1 MPSSIR
7 NWRLF
12 GRLNL
17 LDVALLLII
26 LAVTARYSYT
36 YAQSHWLGQRRPIA
50 VTFAVKAV
58 IPVVAEAL
66 KTGDRIYD
74 SKTGTEL
81 GTIES
86 VTTQPTMV
94 TGLTSD
100 YPSTERVDIYVEL
113 SGPGRITPDEVW
125 LSGEIVRVGQAF
137 ELETKSWAGKA
148 YPVQLN
154 LAP

>member
-86 VTTQPTMV
+86 VTTQPTLV

-100 YPSTERVDIYVEL
+100 LVHVTSRRGSQILPAFAGDDMRA
-113 SGPGRITPDEVW
+113 
-125 LSGEIVRVGQAF
+125 GQ
-137 ELETKSWAGKA
+137 
-148 YPVQLN
+148 
-154 LAP
+154 